1 MKRLLLFCAVVT
13 FVSRVNAE
21 PPPSLP
27 FDSMDWPASMKKEP
41 TKGITLGTFRVTF
54 ETTTLSDVKKAASA
68 GAIAHT
74 GDAGGSIYWLCYTTP
89 YRNAVDRI
97 WIISHG
103 EMGGPEG
110 RVTAFAGNRIDHGKA
125 TAECPLLP
133 VKMQLSSLEAQV
145 WLGASDAELQRHL
158 GPPSHNDGAWKA
170 YNFRTKVPG
179 DCEAGYDMLN
189 WLFVKSARGQVTSIY
204 AGEVTSC

>member
-1 MKRLLLFCAVVT
+1 MKRTLLFFAVAT
-13 FVSRVNAE
+13 FVSTVNAE

-27 FDSMDWPASMKKEP
+27 FESMDWPASMKKEP

-89 YRNAVDRI
+89 HRDAVDRV

-110 RVTAFAGNRIDHGKA
+110 RVTAFAGSRIDHGKA
-125 TAECPLLP
+125 TADCPLLP
-133 VKMQLSSLEAQV
+133 VKMQPGSLDVNV

-158 GPPSHNDGAWKA
+158 GPPSHNGGAWKA
-170 YNFRTKVPG
+170 YNFQTKVPG
-179 DCEAGYDMLN
+179 DCEGGYDMLN